1 MRLRI
6 LILAFLF
13 PAILYGQLTAPGSSA
28 RRFTSYPGIKD
39 PVFIYCNSSGSVTG
53 SLTAVSPGGT
63 APFTFTWKK
72 WNTSTKTF
80 SDLVKT
86 ESGVNSSSV
95 TGLAEGGYRV
105 TITDGGTFSTELT
118 GWVSI
123 DKPVSQASL
132 QNRTCDYVA
141 LKGNAAVD
149 IFNYYDPASGKSY
162 ELPNSYRFLW
172 SSSPSSTIPFPDY
185 EINPQTFDP
194 PLVNVTYKLQVTDS
208 FNCVSESSFYYE
220 SIHVKADF
228 APEPSKGEAPL
239 EVEFT
244 NKSIRGANFTW
255 EFGDDSILVVADTL
269 PVKHIYYKPGEYSVK
284 LSLVSAKGCEDS
296 LRFDKIVVDPS
307 KLDIPNVFTPDGDG
321 YNDYFKVDLTSMKT
335 FSLEIFSRS
344 GLKVYGFFGDSD
356 LIKDWQGWD
365 GNINNSS
372 IKASPGIYFY
382 LIRAYGW
389 DDVKWEGKEYRGFLY
404 LYR

>member
-1 MRLRI
+1 MRFRI
-6 LILAFLF
+6 
-13 PAILYGQLTAPGSSA
+13 AILVFLLPASLCAQLTAPGSVTK
-28 RRFTSYPGIKD
+28 RFTSYPGIKD
-39 PVFIYCNSSGSVTG
+39 PIFIYCNSSGTVTG
-53 SLTAVSPGGT
+53 TLNAVSPGGT
-63 APFTFTWKK
+63 GPFTFTWEK
-72 WNTSTKTF
+72 WNSTDKDFTE
-80 SDLVKT
+80 LIKN
-86 ESGVNSSSV
+86 ESGVLTSTVNTLS
-95 TGLAEGGYRV
+95 EGGYRV
-105 TITDGGTFSTELT
+105 SISDGSYSTSLI
-118 GWVSI
+118 GWISI
-123 DKPVSQASL
+123 DKPVAQASL

-141 LKGNAAVD
+141 LKGVAATD
-149 IFNYYDPASGKSY
+149 PFIYYNPADGKAI
-162 ELPNSYRFLW
+162 ELPNKFRFLW
-172 SSSPSSTIPFPDY
+172 SSNPQSTIPFPDY
-185 EINPQTFDP
+185 ELSPQTFDP

-208 FNCVSESSFYYE
+208 FNCVSESSFSYE

-228 APEPSKGEAPL
+228 SPDPSSGEAPL
-239 EVEFT
+239 EVTFT
-244 NKSIRGANFTW
+244 NKSIRGAQFTW
-255 EFGDDSILVVADTL
+255 EFGDDSMRVVNDSL
-269 PVKHIYYKPGEYSVK
+269 PVSHVYYKPGEYSVK
-284 LSLVSAKGCEDS
+284 LSMVSEKGCEDS
-296 LRFDKIVVDPS
+296 LRFDKIKVDPS
-307 KLDIPNVFTPDGDG
+307 NLDIPNVFTPDGDG